1 MLYCRDGMS
10 TRSSVY
16 EGLQSERGV
25 RRSLQEEKI
34 VFLLVQNKSTT
45 VGERLVLHAVT
56 VYRRPIRLPASQR

>member
-1 MLYCRDGMS
+1 MRK
-10 TRSSVY
+10 RVNKR
-16 EGLQSERGV
+16 LQRKRGV